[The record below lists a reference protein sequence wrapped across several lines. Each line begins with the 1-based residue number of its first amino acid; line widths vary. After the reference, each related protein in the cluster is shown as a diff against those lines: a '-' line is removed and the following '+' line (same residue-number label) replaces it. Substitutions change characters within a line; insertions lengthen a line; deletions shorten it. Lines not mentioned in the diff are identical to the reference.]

1 VVKAQVVVRVV
12 NAALALAVAVAAV
25 ADEVVADEAELVV
38 YVVYKASFPTR
49 ANESTRLLERLVRL

>member
-1 VVKAQVVVRVV
+1 MKAQVVVRVV

-38 YVVYKASFPTR
+38 YVVYKASFPTC